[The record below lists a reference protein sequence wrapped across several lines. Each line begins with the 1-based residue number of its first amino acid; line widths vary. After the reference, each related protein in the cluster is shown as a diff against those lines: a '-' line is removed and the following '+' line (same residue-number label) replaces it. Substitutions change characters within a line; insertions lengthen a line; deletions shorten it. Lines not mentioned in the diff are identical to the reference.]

1 MADDTRKSTNDPFLN
16 RMARRAPDRPP
27 MDEPFINMAL
37 NENPAGSDPRVVKA
51 LLDFNVDISRYPDG
65 GCSALKDAIA
75 NKFSVS
81 RACIAIGN
89 GTDDLLDLAA
99 RALLSPGRS
108 AIFCEHAFSAYRK
121 ATELAGARSIT
132 VPECGWETDLTGIAR
147 AVEPDTSMIF
157 ISNPS
162 NPAPGFFTEAAFVA
176 FLKEIPD
183 SVTVV
188 LDEAYVEFVDPS
200 QRIGSARLTQRA
212 SNLLV
217 LRTFSKAYGLAG
229 LRLGFGIGTEALIE
243 KIHAVRQPFSIGA
256 ISQYLGVIALEDD
269 QFVEAACAR
278 NRNAMARLVEGLVAL
293 DFKIKASQANFI
305 ILESDQAHA
314 IQRFLLQRG
323 IAVRSLASYG
333 WPQALRITVGLEEQN
348 MNLLNQM
355 TSFKAG

>member
-1 MADDTRKSTNDPFLN
+1 MADGTGNSTNDPFLN
-16 RMARRAPDRPP
+16 RMARRAPDRPL

-51 LLDFNVDISRYPDG
+51 LLDLNVDISRYPDG

-75 NKFSVS
+75 DKFSVS

-99 RALLSPGRS
+99 RALLSPGRN
-108 AIFCEHAFSAYRK
+108 AIFCEHAFTAYRK

-132 VPECGWETDLTGIAR
+132 VPESGWETDLAGIAR
-147 AVEPDTSMIF
+147 AVDPDTSMIF

-176 FLKEIPD
+176 FLKEIPE

-188 LDEAYVEFVDPS
+188 LDEAYVEFVEPLR
-200 QRIGSARLTQRA
+200 RIGSVRLVQCA

-229 LRLGFGIGTEALIE
+229 LRLGFGIGPEALIE
-243 KIHAVRQPFSIGA
+243 KIHSVRQPFSIGS
-256 ISQYLGVIALEDD
+256 INQYLGVVALEDD
-269 QFVEAACAR
+269 QFVEASCAR
-278 NRNAMARLVEGLVAL
+278 NRNGMAKLVAGLVAL
-293 DFKIKASQANFI
+293 DFTVKASDANFI
-305 ILESDQAHA
+305 ILQSDLAEA
-314 IQRFLLQRG
+314 IQRFLLDRG
-323 IAVRSLASYG
+323 IAVRGLASYG
-333 WPQALRITVGLEEQN
+333 WPQALRITVGLEHQN
-348 MNLLNQM
+348 MKLIELM
-355 TSFKAG
+355 ARFKAG